1 MRRFLLLFLAL
12 CLFPLCALSEDAVS
26 SAAFFYTYG
35 IWQNAQAQDTLSAEP
50 VTVSAYGSESL
61 CQLGEISVGTSAED
75 LVFLVRAELDPSSE
89 DTVSTMVSLCAA
101 LSGDTQADSEGM
113 LKYIQFL
120 GQSAQRG
127 ASSPSQ
133 LGAYEIH
140 VQSDGTAIYYS
151 ALLSGYKQDPS
162 VPAPEAAEAP
172 FVCMVSTG
180 GGTLRL
186 RSEMSAS
193 SRILAEMPNGTRL
206 TLLEQGEEWCR
217 VQYRN
222 QVGYAMTRFLSITQ

>member
-1 MRRFLLLFLAL
+1 MRRFLVLFLAL
-12 CLFPLCALSEDAVS
+12 CLFPLCALSEGAVS

-35 IWQNAQAQDTLSAEP
+35 IWQSAQAQDTLSAEP

-101 LSGDTQADSEGM
+101 LSGDMEAGSERM
-113 LKYIQFL
+113 LEIIQFL
-120 GQSAQRG
+120 GEAAQKEASA
-127 ASSPSQ
+127 PSQ
-133 LGAYEIH
+133 IGPYEIH
-140 VQSDGTAIYYS
+140 VQSDGTSIYFS
-151 ALLSGYKQDPS
+151 ALLSGYEQDPS
-162 VPAPEAAEAP
+162 VPAPKEAEAP
-172 FVCMVSTG
+172 SVCTVATG